1 MSLTTISVDGR
12 DYPSYATL
20 AEATIQLAIDPVR
33 GLSWRAADEPVQAL
47 ALVASS
53 ASLDAL
59 TWAGRP
65 QTENQRPRAWGR
77 IGVVYPDG
85 AVVPDGALPVAI
97 QTATIII
104 AANSLTT
111 ATAVQ
116 PAAVGAATS
125 RRIKAGPVE
134 IEYFAPAATLSVQD
148 PEAQRLIAPYLAAA
162 VGRRAIATGT
172 DGTSA
177 FDDREAPEPVYYP

>member
-1 MSLTTISVDGR
+1 MSLTTIPVDGR

-33 GLSWRAADEPVQAL
+33 GLSWRAADEPAQAL

-85 AVVPDGALPVAI
+85 AIVPDGFLPVAI

-104 AANSLTT
+104 AANSL
-111 ATAVQ
+111 
-116 PAAVGAATS
+116 
-125 RRIKAGPVE
+125 
-134 IEYFAPAATLSVQD
+134 D
-148 PEAQRLIAPYLAAA
+148 
-162 VGRRAIATGT
+162 
-172 DGTSA
+172 DG
-177 FDDREAPEPVYYP
+177 